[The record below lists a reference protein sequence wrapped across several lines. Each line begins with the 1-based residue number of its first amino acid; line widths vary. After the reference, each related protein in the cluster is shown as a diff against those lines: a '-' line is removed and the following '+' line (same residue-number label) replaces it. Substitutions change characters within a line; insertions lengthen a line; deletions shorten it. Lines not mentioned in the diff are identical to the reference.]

1 MKKQVLLGTTNPS
14 KVKRF
19 RDLLAGYEVEFFTLA
34 DRQITQEPE
43 ETGATPEENAR
54 IKARFYG
61 EYFDAVICNDSG
73 LYFADLPLNDPRQ
86 PGLNIRAP
94 QGRRLND
101 EEMISYYADLIG
113 SLGGRASAFYLDGVA
128 VYNKGKIYSFMD
140 PDTARKRSFDMVSQP
155 SEERNPG
162 WPLDSLSR
170 DKRTGLSFT
179 DGKKLTPG
187 TTEENVILGAYR
199 KRLTAFLAQTLG
211 LNNKEE

>member
-101 EEMISYYADLIG
+101 EEMISHYADLID
-113 SLGGRASAFYLDGVA
+113 SLGGRVSAFYLDGVA
-128 VYNKGKIYSFMD
+128 VYNKGKIFSFMD
-140 PDTARKRSFDMVSQP
+140 PDTARKRCFDMVSQP
-155 SEERNPG
+155 SEGRNPG
-162 WPLDSLSR
+162 WPLDSLSLDR
-170 DKRTGLSFT
+170 ETGLYFT
-179 DGKKLTPG
+179 ESKKLASHTS
-187 TTEENVILGAYR
+187 EENIIFGTYR
-199 KRLTAFLAQTLG
+199 KRITAFLAEALG
-211 LNNKEE
+211 LYVAK